1 MESDFGK
8 IRSLFW
14 PIRRHELSRFVPM
27 MLLFFLIAFNYHI
40 LKILKDTLIITAPQ
54 SGAETIPFLKVW
66 AILPSAIL
74 LTFLFTKLSSKLNRE
89 NIFYVV
95 MSVFLGFFAL
105 FIFVIYP
112 NIELFNL
119 NSTADML
126 ATKLPL
132 GFKGFISIIRYW
144 HFSLFYIM
152 AESWSTIMLSLL
164 LWIFIVD
171 VLSIDQAKR
180 YYAFF
185 GVSRNSA
192 GILCGFL
199 GQYLAAKSLSSNAS
213 VHFLSKFCGAKT
225 PWDQTLLIF
234 IVTALVCGVCIMTL
248 YRYLHVYKYPKRY
261 LLGGDINKK
270 GKQNI
275 SFVKSILYTVK
286 SKYVLYIS
294 LLVLCYNILI
304 NLVEVLW
311 KSQIKELYPG
321 SSAFTAFT
329 SKVTLITGVVAVI
342 SSFFISGN
350 LIRRLGWRVTALVTP
365 IALIV
370 SAFGFFYFVFVKKF
384 AENSNVAITL
394 FGLSPL
400 VLAVLFGAVQDIFSR
415 SLKYTVF
422 DDTKEMA
429 FIPLSAEEK
438 LQSKSAID
446 GIGSR
451 LGKSGSS
458 LIMQILFMIFITPMG
473 ASPIIFGIVILIFPI
488 WIIAINRLSKQ
499 FEEKTKLLPKP
510 EREAS
515 EAHENIEE
523 TPST

>member
-1 MESDFGK
+1 MSSDFSK

-14 PIRRHELSRFVPM
+14 PIRRHELSRFLPM

-40 LKILKDTLIITAPQ
+40 FKILKDTLIVTAPQ
-54 SGAETIPFLKVW
+54 SGAEAIPFLKVW

-74 LTFLFTKLSSKLNRE
+74 LTFLFTKLSSRMNRE
-89 NIFYVV
+89 NIFYVI
-95 MSVFLGFFAL
+95 MSLFLGFFAL

-126 ATKLPL
+126 ATKLPS

-144 HFSLFYIM
+144 HFSFFYIM

-164 LWIFIVD
+164 LWIFVID

-185 GVSRNSA
+185 GVARNSA
-192 GILCGFL
+192 GIVAGFL
-199 GQYLAAKSLSSNAS
+199 GQYLAAQALSTNTSI
-213 VHFLSKFCGAKT
+213 HFVAKFCGAKT

-234 IVTALVCGVCIMTL
+234 ISTALICGLAIMLL
-248 YRYLHVYKYPKRY
+248 YRYLHVYLYPKRY
-261 LLGGDINKK
+261 LLGGNVNQK
-270 GKQNI
+270 GKQKI
-275 SFVKSILYTVK
+275 SFIKSILYAVK
-286 SKYVLYIS
+286 SKYVLYIA

-311 KSQIKELYPG
+311 KSQIKELYPT

-329 SKVTLITGVVAVI
+329 SKITYIIGIVAVL

-350 LIRRLGWRVTALVTP
+350 LIRRLGWRITALVTP
-365 IALIV
+365 FALII
-370 SAFGFFYFVFVKKF
+370 SGFGFFYFIFMKKY
-384 AENSNVAITL
+384 AESANVAITL

-400 VLAVLFGAVQDIFSR
+400 VLAVLFGAIQDVFSR

-429 FIPLSAEEK
+429 FIPLSSEEK
-438 LQSKSAID
+438 LQGKSAID

-458 LIMQILFMIFITPMG
+458 LIMQILFLFFATPMG
-473 ASPIIFGIVILIFPI
+473 ASPYIFGIIILIFPV

-499 FEEKTKLLPKP
+499 FEEKTLQKP
-510 EREAS
+510 EKAK
-515 EAHENIEE
+515 IEE
-523 TPST
+523 SLPSS